1 MPVPITTPQRVP
13 KWGPSS
19 ISPSHGGV
27 WPVSPQSSSDT
38 QNQGV
43 DLRKIMEEEDKGKE
57 KSQSR

>member
-1 MPVPITTPQRVP
+1 MFYTIKFSFEMFTYKT
-13 KWGPSS
+13 
-19 ISPSHGGV
+19 SPSPGGV
-27 WPVSPQSSSDT
+27 WPASPQPSSET

>member
-1 MPVPITTPQRVP
+1 MPLPITTPQRVP

-19 ISPSHGGV
+19 ISPSPGGV
-27 WPVSPQSSSDT
+27 WPASPQPSSET